1 MWIDY
6 NGLDYYGFGKTLTD
20 VFSDTMNRLGITP
33 MGVVLTIVVGLTA
46 DILLCLYYVRKDS
59 HQIIKE
65 KIYDARNQMSSE
77 VF

>member
-20 VFSDTMNRLGITP
+20 VFLDTMNRLGITP

-46 DILLCLYYVRKDS
+46 DILLCLYYERKDRENKDE
-59 HQIIKE
+59 QFKG
-65 KIYDARNQMSSE
+65 
-77 VF
+77 